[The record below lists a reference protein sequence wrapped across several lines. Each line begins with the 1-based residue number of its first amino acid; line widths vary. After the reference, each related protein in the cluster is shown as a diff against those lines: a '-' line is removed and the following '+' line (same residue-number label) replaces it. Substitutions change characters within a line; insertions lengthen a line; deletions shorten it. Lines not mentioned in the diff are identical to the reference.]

1 MKSPRRPIPV
11 CYMISNLTVG
21 GTPKH
26 LLSLINH
33 LDRTRV
39 TPILCLLDGTS
50 PVSRSLEPSDIQV
63 YRLGIQKIRSIRGFM
78 ALREFSRTLR
88 QQCIQ
93 IVQPYYPDST
103 LFSVVAGRLA
113 GVPVILR
120 TRNNTNYW
128 MSSKE
133 RKLGRILNRFLT
145 ATVCNCQAAR
155 QAVLRD
161 ERPEP
166 SSVVV
171 IENGIDLTRFQ
182 PRPHVRQT
190 GDDRK
195 VGMVT
200 SLRTIKGYDLFLR
213 AAAQLLASHPDVTF
227 HLAAATNSKHATR
240 LQGMVRDLELGE
252 RLIYHGPVADVPAF
266 LATLDLAVLSSRSEG
281 MSNAIMEYMAMQL
294 PIVATNVG
302 GIPELI
308 RDGIDGLL
316 VPPDAGALA
325 NAMTRLLDHP
335 QLAQTLAFSAR
346 QKLDASF
353 SMVHAAQRWAR
364 WYEQLLEA
372 REHSRLILPQ
382 PLPVRA

>member
-1 MKSPRRPIPV
+1 MESTRRPIRI
-11 CYMISNLTVG
+11 CYVISNLTFG

-26 LLSLINH
+26 LLSLIEH

-50 PVSRSLEPSDIQV
+50 PVSHSLEPSDIQV
-63 YRLGIQKIRSIRGFM
+63 YRQGIETIRSIRGFK
-78 ALREFSRTLR
+78 ALCEFSRTLR
-88 QQCIQ
+88 QECIK
-93 IVQPYYPDST
+93 IIQPYYPDST
-103 LFSVVAGRLA
+103 LFSVVAGQLA

-128 MSSKE
+128 MSFKE
-133 RKLGRILNRFLT
+133 RHLGRILNRFVT

-155 QAVLRD
+155 LAVLRD
-161 ERPEP
+161 ERPDP
-166 SSVVV
+166 SSTVV

-182 PRPHVRQT
+182 APVRLLRT
-190 GDDRK
+190 GQDRK

-200 SLRTIKGYDLFLR
+200 SLRTVKGYDLFLR
-213 AAAQLLASHPDVTF
+213 AASQLLASYPDVTF
-227 HLAAATNSKHATR
+227 HLAAAGNSKHATR
-240 LQGMVRDLELGE
+240 LKSMVEELELGG
-252 RLIYHGPVADVPAF
+252 RLVYHGPVADVPSF

-281 MSNAIMEYMAMQL
+281 MPNAIMEYMAMGL

-316 VPPDAGALA
+316 VPPDANALA
-325 NAMTRLLDHP
+325 SAMARLLDQP
-335 QLAQTLAFSAR
+335 RLAQTLAFSAHR
-346 QKLDASF
+346 KLNTSF
-353 SMVHAAQRWAR
+353 SMPITAQRWAT

-372 REHSRLILPQ
+372 RGRGQRIPPQ
-382 PLPVRA
+382 PLAVRV